1 MKSKIRIIAIIFTVI
16 LIVIV
21 FYTYPR
27 QINKSLE
34 GIVYR
39 NGSENNNYEEKV
51 DIKIN
56 GTLRY
61 NLLGNKVFKGAIK
74 INGKDTF
81 KFNGEQLN
89 IEFKFP
95 LLGKNGGVLQH
106 FYSDIF
112 VYGFIYING
121 EFDQLTIQKH
131 EKYSNGEVGWKVEN
145 GLMISAPATNRNEAV
160 RISNEILKGF
170 TYILE

>member
-81 KFNGEQLN
+81 KFSGEQLN
-89 IEFKFP
+89 IVFLP
-95 LLGKNGGVLQH
+95 LLGTNVGELH
-106 FYSDIF
+106 NFYSDIF

-121 EFDQLTIQKH
+121 EFDQLTIQKI

>member
-89 IEFKFP
+89 IVFLP
-95 LLGKNGGVLQH
+95 LLGANVGELHH

-112 VYGFIYING
+112 VYGYIYING
-121 EFDQLTIQKH
+121 EFDQLTIQKV